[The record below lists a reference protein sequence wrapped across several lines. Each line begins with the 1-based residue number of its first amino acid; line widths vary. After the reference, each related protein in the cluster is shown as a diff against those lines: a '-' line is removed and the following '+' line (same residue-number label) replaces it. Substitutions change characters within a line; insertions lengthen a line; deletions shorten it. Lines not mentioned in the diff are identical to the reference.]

1 MLFFFLREISKIL
14 CDINSI
20 FIYYVYKTL
29 KKRKNFK
36 MRIKYKKTEKNCKKL
51 KHKSRL
57 EISYDDV
64 KKRL

>member
-14 CDINSI
+14 CDIISI

-29 KKRKNFK
+29 KKRKIFK
-36 MRIKYKKTEKNCKKL
+36 MRIKYKKTVKNGKKL
-51 KHKSRL
+51 KHKSHL

-64 KKRL
+64 KIR